1 MIYTHC
7 PRLIKTSN
15 PLITA
20 ANMASVV
27 ASALALLAAC
37 PLLASATHEYPDC
50 ANGPLKNNS
59 VCDTS
64 LPAKVRAQAFVD
76 ALTFH
81 EKINITNNDPAD
93 PKMIVDLG
101 RALALRLLDELAAT
115 TAYIGDIEAA
125 IIDETADDPDARRR
139 QAMLRAVDLPRR
151 AGILKDIATA
161 SRTLVHRHSQKIQS
175 PRAGHGAT
183 DGLVGDP
190 HCAACTF

>member
-81 EKINITNNDPAD
+81 EKINITSNWSPGVERDWASNRTTGGAKLSMDLQTLPALSSMT
-93 PKMIVDLG
+93 PANG
-101 RALALRLLDELAAT
+101 RMPPRSHSRL
-115 TAYIGDIEAA
+115 
-125 IIDETADDPDARRR
+125 
-139 QAMLRAVDLPRR
+139 QWPRR
-151 AGILKDIATA
+151 LTM
-161 SRTLVHRHSQKIQS
+161 
-175 PRAGHGAT
+175 P
-183 DGLVGDP
+183 
-190 HCAACTF
+190 